1 MEDTRHKPKIDEN
14 ISQLKMHAKLNQ
26 GDQKNV
32 KIKII
37 TVCSRSSDPFY
48 IISYYIKWVITS
60 LTYSITAQVNL
71 QKERPQ

>member
-14 ISQLKMHAKLNQ
+14 ISQLKMHAKLKLNL
-26 GDQKNV
+26 GD
-32 KIKII
+32 II
-37 TVCSRSSDPFY
+37 FIY
-48 IISYYIKWVITS
+48 NSYYIKWVITS